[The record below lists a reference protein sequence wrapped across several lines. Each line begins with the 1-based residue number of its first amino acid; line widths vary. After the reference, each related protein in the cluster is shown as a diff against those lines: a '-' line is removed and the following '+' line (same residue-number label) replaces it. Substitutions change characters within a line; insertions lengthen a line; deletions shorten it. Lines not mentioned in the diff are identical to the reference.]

1 MRLDSATLDE
11 ARRFN
16 RALHWAPRFKIN
28 NRVVPLVI
36 QSLLQLSQFGGDG
49 RLARAGIS
57 VEQRMAQA
65 DGLGVPVR
73 ILRAA
78 RPPRAVVLDYHG
90 GGWAIG
96 NAKMNDQLNADLI
109 AACDVMVVSVDY
121 RLATSTPLAAIMD
134 DCLAAAR
141 WLLEGGLEDCAGL
154 PVYILG
160 ESAGGHLAAATL
172 LRLKAWPELLRC
184 IDGAIL
190 YYGVYDLAGT
200 PSVQQAAADTLVL
213 HGPSMANSLR
223 LLTPD
228 LSDEERRQ
236 APLSPLYGDLSGMPP
251 AIMFVGE
258 LDPLR
263 DDTMLMAE
271 RWRGQAEADVECHLL
286 PEAPHGFIRF
296 PTRMARQVR
305 GHVHAWIST
314 QIARQ
319 AELPAGANAP
329 QPDSDPKGSA
339 HRPNPSAQHGA
350 TPATAN

>member
-1 MRLDSATLDE
+1 MRLEKATLDE

-16 RALHWAPRFKIN
+16 RVLRWAPRFKIS
-28 NRVVPLVI
+28 NRVVPWMI

-49 RLARAGIS
+49 WLARAGIRAG
-57 VEQRMAQA
+57 QRVAQA
-65 DGLGVPVR
+65 DGLRVPVR
-73 ILRAA
+73 MLRGA
-78 RPPRAVVLDYHG
+78 RPPRAVVLDFHG

-96 NAKMNDQLNADLI
+96 NAQMNDRLNADLI

-121 RLATSTPLAAIMD
+121 RLATSAPLAAIMD

-141 WLLEGGLEDCAGL
+141 WLLDGGLPECAGL

-172 LRLKAWPELLRC
+172 LRLKAWPELLRR

-200 PSVQQAAADTLVL
+200 PSVRQAAADTLVL
-213 HGPSMANSLR
+213 HGPSMADSLR
-223 LLTPD
+223 LLTPG
-228 LSDEERRQ
+228 LGDEQRRL

-251 AIMFVGE
+251 AVMFVGE

-271 RWRGQAEADVECHLL
+271 RWRAEAEVECHLV

-296 PTRMARQVR
+296 PTSMARQVR
-305 GHVHAWIST
+305 GHVHAWIAT
-314 QIARQ
+314 RVARR
-319 AELPAGANAP
+319 AELPEGASAP
-329 QPDSDPKGSA
+329 PPESDPTGSA
-339 HRPNPSAQHGA
+339 HPASPSAPHGA
-350 TPATAN
+350 APATAD